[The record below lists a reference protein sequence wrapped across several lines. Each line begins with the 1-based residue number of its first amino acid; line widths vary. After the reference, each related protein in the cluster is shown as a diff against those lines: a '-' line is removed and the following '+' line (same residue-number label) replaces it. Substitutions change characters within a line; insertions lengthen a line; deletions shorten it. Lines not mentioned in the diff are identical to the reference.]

1 MNSITDK
8 LKELEFQIELLKKR
22 TSLLENML
30 KEYFPLSIDK
40 LLKMR
45 GFNVIRKENN
55 LELIK
60 EENRELLYVYLKSYY
75 FRRVLRDVLFVKEIG
90 PKEKE
95 LIEKKW
101 GEVTEDYIDKIR
113 ALGILKKEKDT
124 LVAQIPLGYMGTI
137 LEWFI
142 GRYLKEELGLET
154 MLDVKLRNL
163 ESGGDID
170 ILSRI
175 GTNLIAIECKESPPN
190 NVPVSELKSIIGRV
204 NFIKPDIFI
213 LLIDT
218 TLSIKKNILDNLM
231 WITKAKPKRLKEG
244 VYTFGSGKFIIT
256 AKRGLLQNTDYVL
269 NSIL

>member
-1 MNSITDK
+1 MDSITDK
-8 LKELEFQIELLKKR
+8 LKELEFQVELLKKR
-22 TSLLENML
+22 VSSLEDML
-30 KEYFPLSIDK
+30 KEYLPLSIDK

-45 GFNVIRKENN
+45 GFDVIRKENN
-55 LELIK
+55 LNLIK
-60 EENRELLYVYLKSYY
+60 KEKQEFFYASLKSYY
-75 FRRVLRDVLFVKEIG
+75 FRRVLRDVLFIKEIG
-90 PKEKE
+90 KREKE
-95 LIEKKW
+95 LIEQKW
-101 GEVTEDYIDKIR
+101 GKVTEDYIDKIK

-142 GRYLKEELGLET
+142 CKYLEEELGLEV
-154 MLDVKLRNL
+154 MLDVKIKNL

-190 NVPVSELKSIIGRV
+190 NVPVSELKSIVDRV

-218 TLSIKKNILDNLM
+218 TLSIKKNILDNLA
-231 WITKAKPKRLKEG
+231 WITKTKPKRLKEG
-244 VYTFGSGKFIIT
+244 VYTFGTEKFIIT
-256 AKRGLLQNTDYVL
+256 AKRGLLQNTAYVL
-269 NSIL
+269 NLTL